1 MKRSHTQGVMGLLM
15 LLAGS
20 LAVAEDG
27 VHRFEAS
34 TQDYNRL
41 VLPEPYSQIVIP
53 PEAQLR
59 DNPVPTD
66 GRRGILFRPAVDAEP
81 FSIFV
86 QLRSGEGF
94 TLRIE
99 PKDDLLAQVFRFRNA
114 PDLSEAPTIESRPN
128 DRWITD
134 TMLSVIQGERPSGF
148 EAATAPASAEMPM
161 ADGATLRFTGES
173 RYRGSRHVVN
183 VYRVSADTHLEVEP
197 RDFYRSGVVAVLI
210 ENDVVSPD
218 ASSRL
223 VVLEVDNG

>member
-66 GRRGILFRPAVDAEP
+66 GRRGILFRPAVDAE
-81 FSIFV
+81 
-86 QLRSGEGF
+86 RSEERRVGKEGSFGGEPVDYG
-94 TLRIE
+94 E
-99 PKDDLLAQVFRFRNA
+99 K
-114 PDLSEAPTIESRPN
+114 
-128 DRWITD
+128 IT
-134 TMLSVIQGERPSGF
+134 
-148 EAATAPASAEMPM
+148 
-161 ADGATLRFTGES
+161 
-173 RYRGSRHVVN
+173 
-183 VYRVSADTHLEVEP
+183 TH
-197 RDFYRSGVVAVLI
+197 
-210 ENDVVSPD
+210 
-218 ASSRL
+218 
-223 VVLEVDNG
+223 